1 MPLRLPALP
10 VTLEDGTQVFEPP
23 TFRETLPNGAS
34 YLIID
39 HMDQRLDDMAQIT
52 IPDGHVFLMGD
63 NRDHSADSRA
73 AAYDSG
79 LGGPVPLADVGGRA
93 EFITFSLDGRASWN
107 PLTWW
112 PALRGDRAWTSLRP
126 ELQGRPARVSDPVGP
141 NDDGTMGASPT
152 RISSPEL
159 RFEAW
164 RALTWTVVVG
174 IVVLAVYISQSLL
187 VIFGAM
193 VFATMVD
200 GGARLLGRVLQIGRG
215 WRIGIVLLAAV
226 AFLVWLSMFAGS
238 QISQQAAEFP
248 AIVEE
253 QARALF
259 SWMREQGFQI
269 SMDTVQSMASTGRE
283 RFRHCYPRA
292 GRPAGRADHAVADRD
307 HRYLCR
313 GRAAPVRA
321 RCGLD
326 AAQGRAATNSTLP
339 PATWATR
346 MRRLM
351 FGRLVGMVFEGVF
364 TYIMLL
370 GYGLV
375 TGDTIPMAALL
386 AILTGLL
393 AFVPNIGALIS
404 GALMV
409 LVGFSGGAQ
418 MGIYTI
424 VVYFAVQNIDGYIV
438 IPMIARKT
446 VDLAPAL
453 VLAMQLIMGILFGI
467 LGLFLADP
475 LLAMIKVALEER
487 AKAKDAEDATALDE
501 TARAA
506 GETHTLEND
515 PA

>member
-1 MPLRLPALP
+1 M
-10 VTLEDGTQVFEPP
+10 
-23 TFRETLPNGAS
+23 
-34 YLIID
+34 
-39 HMDQRLDDMAQIT
+39 
-52 IPDGHVFLMGD
+52 
-63 NRDHSADSRA
+63 
-73 AAYDSG
+73 
-79 LGGPVPLADVGGRA
+79 
-93 EFITFSLDGRASWN
+93 
-107 PLTWW
+107 
-112 PALRGDRAWTSLRP
+112 
-126 ELQGRPARVSDPVGP
+126 SDPVGP
-141 NDDGTMGASPT
+141 NDNGTMGASPT

-193 VFATMVD
+193 VFATLVD
-200 GGARLLGRVLQIGRG
+200 GGARLLGRVMSIGRG

-248 AIVEE
+248 TIVEE

-269 SMDTVQSMASTGRE
+269 SMDTVQSMATQAASGFGTVTRALGGLLGGLTTLLLIVIIGVYVVVEPRLYERGVAWMLPKGR
-283 RFRHCYPRA
+283 
-292 GRPAGRADHAVADRD
+292 RD
-307 HRYLCR
+307 EFYTTASHMGY
-313 GRAAPVRA
+313 
-321 RCGLD
+321 
-326 AAQGRAATNSTLP
+326 T
-339 PATWATR
+339 

-424 VVYFAVQNIDGYIV
+424 VVYLAVQNIDGYLV